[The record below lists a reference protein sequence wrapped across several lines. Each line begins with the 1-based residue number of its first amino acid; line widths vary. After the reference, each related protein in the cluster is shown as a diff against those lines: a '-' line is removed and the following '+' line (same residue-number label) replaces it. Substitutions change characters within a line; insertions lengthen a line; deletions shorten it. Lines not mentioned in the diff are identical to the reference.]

1 MLITGARGVGKTT
14 WMLSQLSSN
23 HFLYFSADNP
33 IFSAF
38 PLYDLAEAVFMEG
51 YEGILIDEFEKLF
64 LDENKK
70 TKIFEYKDFKVSFDL
85 KMIAKD
91 VNTVGEKYEKY
102 WLGDEDFSFVS
113 E

>member
-1 MLITGARGVGKTT
+1 MDKNE
-14 WMLSQLSSN
+14 SN
-23 HFLYFSADNP
+23 YKIVFVDPKGTSN
-33 IFSAF
+33 
-38 PLYDLAEAVFMEG
+38 AE
-51 YEGILIDEFEKLF
+51 YQNKIDEFEKLF
-64 LDENKK
+64 LDENGQ
-70 TKIFEYKDFKVSFDL
+70 TKIFEYKNFKVSFEL